1 MVYLISLGVSIHGRP
16 RASIAAIF
24 RQSAGYVNDN
34 FLGCVPLRFLNLC
47 STFYFF
53 WFVLSYLQDLFA
65 LHSGGLLF
73 SIFNLIVFSKSLA
86 VSNSSN
92 YLFGATWI
100 IFLIFYFDHSKTSVP
115 LQRIIGLFQSFD
127 LQNL

>member
-1 MVYLISLGVSIHGRP
+1 MKVFSTQIEKCY
-16 RASIAAIF
+16 
-24 RQSAGYVNDN
+24 NDN

-47 STFYFF
+47 STVYFF

-127 LQNL
+127 LQNLGYLNPPVFFVRRFIHW